1 MTITL
6 VDALKQSQLEVYKYS
21 TTSNY
26 ITFINIT
33 KSEKL
38 SEYDV
43 NVYNHDQFIR
53 NINYN
58 IIDIPLDNKP
68 NDLFINP
75 YTQLQPLTVIM
86 SIKQNINQHLHST

>member
-21 TTSNY
+21 TACNQ
-26 ITFINIT
+26 ITVNGT
-33 KSEKL
+33 RSETL
-38 SEYDV
+38 SEYEA
-43 NVYNHDQFIR
+43 NVHPHDQFLR

-58 IIDIPLDNKP
+58 IIDIPLGNKP
-68 NDLFINP
+68 NDLLINP

-86 SIKQNINQHLHST
+86 SITQNINQHLHST